1 MANDSQPFIADLN
14 GDFLD
19 DILYT
24 DTKQKLQVA
33 YQVKDVKT
41 KFEIMDFAS
50 SMLVQDQTEGCL
62 YQSKE
67 QMAAKKLTTPHS
79 VTLVDFDG
87 DCISD
92 LFVTVEDKGK
102 KYYEIYLRRERAK
115 KLIKDETEVKEKSD
129 GLKGLNSYCLVSRE
143 LIPATTKNLFSFAD
157 VDRDG
162 MIDMMYLENSGSGGL
177 DLVIHYNQL

>member
-1 MANDSQPFIADLN
+1 M
-14 GDFLD
+14 
-19 DILYT
+19 
-24 DTKQKLQVA
+24 
-33 YQVKDVKT
+33 KDVRT
-41 KFEIMDFAS
+41 KFEIRDFAS

-115 KLIKDETEVKEKSD
+115 SLTKDDTDMNSTSSSD

-143 LIPATTKNLFSFAD
+143 LIPDTQKNLFSFAD
-157 VDRDG
+157 IDRDG
-162 MIDMMYLENSGSGGL
+162 MVDMLYLEKSATDGL